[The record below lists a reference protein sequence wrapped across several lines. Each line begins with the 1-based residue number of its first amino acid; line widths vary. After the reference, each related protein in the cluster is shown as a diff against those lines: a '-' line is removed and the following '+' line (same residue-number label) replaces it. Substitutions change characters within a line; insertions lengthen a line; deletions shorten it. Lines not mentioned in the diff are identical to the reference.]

1 MDERRAAI
9 EKARHDLGNLLT
21 IAQTSVEGMLDGIAP
36 ITEARLNR
44 LCEILSEARALVH
57 EATSDPIE

>member
-9 EKARHDLGNLLT
+9 KKARHDLDNLLT
-21 IAQTSVEGMLDGIAP
+21 VAQASVEGMLDGIAP

-44 LCEILSEARALVH
+44 LCEILSQARALVV
-57 EATSDPIE
+57 EATSDPLE